1 MFFWWCALVAP
12 WMCRA
17 LRRGKKGK
25 NAQTANPNFSACTL
39 SGADGEKPLDELGAI
54 LAESPVDPIAAT
66 PGLKVVR
73 GHVAVQRRLEFCG
86 RRIA

>member
-1 MFFWWCALVAP
+1 MFFWWCALFAP

-17 LRRGKKGK
+17 LRQGKRGISC
-25 NAQTANPNFSACTL
+25 ANPNFSACTL
-39 SGADGEKPLDELGAI
+39 SGADGGKPLDELGAI